1 MLLDLEYQEYE
12 GETGNPEDLSLFA
25 LSYCEHCHQ
34 AIAYLKEENISFR
47 YLFLDTVPHAQRGPA
62 LRELKQRTDNDLVF
76 PLLISGDDL
85 LKGFDPEI
93 WRERLALA
101 AN

>member
-1 MLLDLEYQEYE
+1 MLTDLEYQEFE
-12 GETGNPEDLSLFA
+12 GETGSPETLSLFA

-34 AIAYLKEENISFR
+34 AIAYLKEEQVSFR
-47 YLFLDTVPHAQRGPA
+47 YLFLDTVPHDQRGPA
-62 LRELKQRTDNDLVF
+62 LRELKQLTDNDLVF
-76 PLLISGDDL
+76 PLLISEENV

-101 AN
+101 AS